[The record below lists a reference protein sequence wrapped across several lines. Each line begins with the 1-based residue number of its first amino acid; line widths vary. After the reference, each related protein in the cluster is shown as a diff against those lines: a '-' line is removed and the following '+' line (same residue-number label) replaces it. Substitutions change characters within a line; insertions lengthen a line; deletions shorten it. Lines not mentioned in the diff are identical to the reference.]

1 MSDITKNLKFKIIRI
16 GIIPPYPEFSVWH
29 VVVAAGQMGHK
40 LENTD
45 SLRWEELSRKSRLE
59 NTDSHHSINIRVK
72 LFFVF
77 LLLMKK
83 EKNS

>member
-16 GIIPPYPEFSVWH
+16 GIIPPYPEFPISH
-29 VVVAAGQMGHK
+29 VVVAAGQTGHK

-45 SLRWEELSRKSRLE
+45 SLRWEKLSRKSRLE

-77 LLLMKK
+77 FIIDEERKK
-83 EKNS
+83 